1 MGLSNMVRSRSKRA
15 RRRRAPPVKQFDLT
29 PLYDLM
35 PSGRTV
41 ATAIE
46 EPGGL
51 LSSDTAKLEPA
62 RRRDGTLAEG
72 APEWVPPKRPTVI
85 VIASIHRDP
94 LGQMYARDQVDHAR
108 YLAGRY
114 YQELVSIAE
123 IGSIKAFDPGR
134 PVVDGGAPVDPI
146 NDRQQAAAKR
156 IRWMNQTLFLSHGHE
171 GLNLIRAVLIDKL
184 PITRI
189 ARQSGDNSRQNV
201 DFLRTLFQRC
211 LTRLAIVAGYA
222 TASIARD
229 EPTRMATIGASRS

>member
-1 MGLSNMVRSRSKRA
+1 MVRISSKRG
-15 RRRRAPPVKQFDLT
+15 RRRRAPPPKQHDLRH
-29 PLYDLM
+29 LYDMM

-51 LSSDTAKLEPA
+51 LSSDTATLEPA

-72 APEWVPPKRPTVI
+72 APEWVPPTRPTVI

-94 LGQMYARDQVDHAR
+94 LGQMYARDQIDHAR

-123 IGSIKAFDPGR
+123 IGSVKAFDPGK
-134 PVVDGGAPVDPI
+134 PVVDGGCPMDPI

-156 IRWMNQTLFLSHGHE
+156 LRWMHQTLFLAHGHE
-171 GLNLIRAVLIDKL
+171 GVNLTRAVLIDKH
-184 PITRI
+184 PISRV

-211 LTRLAIVAGYA
+211 LTRLAILAGYA

-229 EPTRMATIGASRS
+229 DAPEMTASGAPAR